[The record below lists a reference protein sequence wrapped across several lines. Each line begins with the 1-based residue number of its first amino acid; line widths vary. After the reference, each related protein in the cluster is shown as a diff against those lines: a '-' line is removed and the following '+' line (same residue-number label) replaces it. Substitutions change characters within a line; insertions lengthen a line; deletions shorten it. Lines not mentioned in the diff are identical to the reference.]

1 MALSRDLG
9 ALSPLNPRYDYQTLY
24 HSGNTRLLWLREKV
38 NRLTLGSSFS
48 HDENIAYVV
57 IESVNL
63 WASFSRAYYLSWFM
77 KPKTMTG
84 GRIRCVRH
92 FGFFED
98 ALLFAI
104 RHLRSPGYKRLHP
117 SRRDEPA
124 WHDPS
129 NLLSLAAAVEV
140 SNFAQISAALSFGA
154 TYVSNLPTV
163 RNFYAHRNDET
174 FRKVQSKAALLGLG
188 TNLRPCEFVCASLP
202 SRPQNLISDWLD
214 EMRLTIELLC
224 D

>member
-1 MALSRDLG
+1 MGLRNRATK
-9 ALSPLNPRYDYQTLY
+9 PL
-24 HSGNTRLLWLREKV
+24 
-38 NRLTLGSSFS
+38 
-48 HDENIAYVV
+48 
-57 IESVNL
+57 
-63 WASFSRAYYLSWFM
+63 
-77 KPKTMTG
+77 KPN
-84 GRIRCVRH
+84 
-92 FGFFED
+92 F
-98 ALLFAI
+98 
-104 RHLRSPGYKRLHP
+104 P
-117 SRRDEPA
+117 
-124 WHDPS
+124 DPS
-129 NLLSLAAAVEV
+129 NLLSLAAAVGV
-140 SNFAQISAALSFGA
+140 SNLAQISSALSFGA

>member
-1 MALSRDLG
+1 VALSRDRG
-9 ALSPLNPRYDYQTLY
+9 APSPLNPRYDYRRLNR
-24 HSGNTRLLWLREKV
+24 SANTRLLWLREKV
-38 NRLTLGSSFS
+38 NSLTPGTSFS

-57 IESVNL
+57 IESVNI

-84 GRIRCVRH
+84 RRVICVRH
-92 FGFFED
+92 FASFQD

-104 RHLRSPGYKRLHP
+104 RHLRSPGYRRSSP
-117 SRRDEPA
+117 SRRDEPT
-124 WHDPS
+124 WHDS
-129 NLLSLAAAVEV
+129 NNLLSLAAAVGV
-140 SNFAQISAALSFGA
+140 SNFVQISSALSFGA
-154 TYVSNLPTV
+154 TYGSNLPTV

-174 FRKVQSKAALLGLG
+174 FRKVQTKAALLGLG